1 MKNSAMPT
9 SNPGIEARLDR
20 IEKMLADISRA
31 LAGRAPAEEARIKVE
46 LAQVRA
52 QGGDPV
58 QYLKERDRK
67 IRGGRR
73 CSTRRKN

>member
-1 MKNSAMPT
+1 MS
-9 SNPGIEARLDR
+9 SNQGIEARLDR
-20 IEKMLADISRA
+20 IEKMLADISKT
-31 LAGRAPAEEARIKVE
+31 LGAGRAPVEEAMIKVE
-46 LAQVRA
+46 LAQVKA

-73 CSTRRKN
+73 CYTRRKN

>member
-1 MKNSAMPT
+1 MT
-9 SNPGIEARLDR
+9 STTIDARLDR
-20 IEKMLADISRA
+20 IERA
-31 LAGRAPAEEARIKVE
+31 LDRIEMVLAGRNAAAGNIKVE